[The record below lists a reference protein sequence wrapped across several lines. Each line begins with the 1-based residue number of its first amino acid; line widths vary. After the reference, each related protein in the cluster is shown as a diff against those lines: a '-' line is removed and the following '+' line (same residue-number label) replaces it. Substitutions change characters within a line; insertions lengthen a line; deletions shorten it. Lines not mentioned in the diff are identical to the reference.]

1 MRDYEVRPLHR
12 DDFAAL
18 MELED
23 EIFGRDGESVLGPYY
38 VRLCCEFYGDTCF
51 VALDG
56 GRPVGYVLT
65 FVRDRE
71 AYCTTL
77 AVLPRYQRSRVL
89 LLLLAALT
97 RALAPRVDACWFTVK
112 PDNNLARALHAGLG
126 ATELGERHD
135 FYGPGD
141 TRIVSRIERAA
152 LLRMRRRYAR
162 FGVSE
167 APRSLLGS
175 AA

>member
-1 MRDYEVRPLHR
+1 MRNYEVRPLQR
-12 DDFAAL
+12 DDFAPL

-23 EIFGRDGESVLGPYY
+23 EIFGRDGEAVLGPYY
-38 VRLCCEFYGDTCF
+38 LRLCCEFFAETCF
-51 VALDG
+51 VALDD
-56 GRPVGYVLT
+56 GRPVGYVLS
-65 FVRDRE
+65 FVRERE

-89 LLLLAALT
+89 LLLLGALV
-97 RALAPRVDACWFTVK
+97 RGLAPRVDGCWFTVK
-112 PDNNLARALHAGLG
+112 PDNQVARALHAGLG

-141 TRIVSRIERAA
+141 LRIVSRIDRAA
-152 LLRMRRRYAR
+152 LMRLRKRYAR
-162 FGVSE
+162 FGLAE
-167 APRSLLGS
+167 APESMLGS

>member
-1 MRDYEVRPLHR
+1 MRDFEVRPLDR
-12 DDFAAL
+12 DDFADL
-18 MELED
+18 MQLED
-23 EIFGRDGESVLGPYY
+23 EIFGRDGEAVLGPYY
-38 VRLCCEFYGDTCF
+38 VRLCCEFFGETCF

-56 GRPVGYVLT
+56 GRPVGYVLS
-65 FVRDRE
+65 FVRGRE

-89 LLLLAALT
+89 LLLLGALT
-97 RALAPRVDACWFTVK
+97 RALASRVDACWFTVK
-112 PDNNLARALHAGLG
+112 PDNQVARALHAGLG

-135 FYGPGD
+135 FYAPGD

-152 LLRMRRRYAR
+152 LLRLRKRYAR
-162 FGVSE
+162 FGVTE
-167 APRSLLGS
+167 APYGLIGS

>member
-1 MRDYEVRPLHR
+1 MRNYEVRSLQR
-12 DDFAAL
+12 DDFAPL

-23 EIFGRDGESVLGPYY
+23 EIFGRDGEAVLGPYY
-38 VRLCCEFYGDTCF
+38 LRLCCEFFAETCF
-51 VALDG
+51 VALDD
-56 GRPVGYVLT
+56 GRPVGYVLS
-65 FVRDRE
+65 FVRERE

-89 LLLLAALT
+89 LLLLGALV
-97 RALAPRVDACWFTVK
+97 RGLAPRVDGCWFTVK
-112 PDNNLARALHAGLG
+112 PDNQVARALHAGLG

-141 TRIVSRIERAA
+141 LRIVSRIDRAA
-152 LLRMRRRYAR
+152 LMRLRKRYAR
-162 FGVSE
+162 FGLAE
-167 APRSLLGS
+167 APESMLGS